1 MRFKI
6 TRHSGFAVPNGALE
20 QLLQQLGPRRE
31 RIAFAKVGGEIWAT
45 LEVDAPVSMTHD
57 ERADVG
63 RHTVLNLVREV
74 CDGAAELR
82 SDWFAVSSER

>member
-6 TRHSGFAVPNGALE
+6 TRHSGFPAPEDALDQLVQRLGARRNG
-20 QLLQQLGPRRE
+20 
-31 RIAFAKVGGEIWAT
+31 IAFAKVGAEIWAT

-57 ERADVG
+57 ERADIG
-63 RHTVLNLVREV
+63 RHAVLDVVREI
-74 CDGAAELR
+74 CDGTAELQ

>member
-6 TRHSGFAVPNGALE
+6 THHSGFPAPPDALE
-20 QLLQQLGPRRE
+20 QLLQRLGPRRE
-31 RIAFAKVGGEIWAT
+31 SIAFAKVGGEIWST

-57 ERADVG
+57 ERADIG
-63 RHTVLNLVREV
+63 RQAVLSVVREI
-74 CDGAAELR
+74 CDGAAELQ